1 MNDNKLDSKNVG
13 IDFSNKN
20 SVGSIEEND
29 NEIVITIPKKKNYT
43 IQDLKQKMI
52 NLLYDKERYYVN
64 SAEVELL
71 DVILK
76 NEH

>member
-1 MNDNKLDSKNVG
+1 MQVQ
-13 IDFSNKN
+13 IFQIRI
-20 SVGSIEEND
+20 GSIEEND